1 MKVNKMITIDIEV
14 LEKLKE
20 FSDNHSGLINKL
32 LKEHMEIQDEKMKF
46 RENKESEKILEEME
60 DKIKHQDFMIQH
72 KKDMKELGNKI
83 KAEID
88 ETR

>member
-1 MKVNKMITIDIEV
+1 MKVNKMITIDLEV

-32 LKEHMEIQDEKMKF
+32 LKEHMEIEGEKMKF
-46 RENKESEKILEEME
+46 RGNKESEKILEEME

>member
-1 MKVNKMITIDIEV
+1 MKVNKMITIDLEV

-32 LKEHMEIQDEKMKF
+32 LKEHMEIEDEKMKF
-46 RENKESEKILEEME
+46 TKNKESEKILEEMDE
-60 DKIKHQDFMIQH
+60 RIKAQDMRE
-72 KKDMKELGNKI
+72 KTKAELRELGKKI